1 MRVAIQRAVTGAG
14 RQPTTQETER
24 RVYQVTATL
33 PIGDVIWFQGEVCVC
48 TKS

>member
-14 RQPTTQETER
+14 RQSTTLARER

-33 PIGDVIWFQGEVCVC
+33 PIGDVILFQAEVCVC